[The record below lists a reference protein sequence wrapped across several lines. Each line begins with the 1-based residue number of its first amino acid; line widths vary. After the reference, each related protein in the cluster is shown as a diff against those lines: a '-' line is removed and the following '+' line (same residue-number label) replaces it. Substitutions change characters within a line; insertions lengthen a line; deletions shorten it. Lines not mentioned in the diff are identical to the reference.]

1 MGHQRSFLLRF
12 HGRDVSDQIIIL
24 KQNFKD
30 ALKLTKDI
38 SGLTDLQLCQELD
51 IDPGH
56 WSRIWNGR
64 GHFPDEKIVD
74 FMNLCDSI
82 VPLRWLALKY
92 GFELRPMKSKLEAE
106 NDELREMNERLKR
119 DLDVIKDFLRETGRQ
134 A

>member
-1 MGHQRSFLLRF
+1 MGQQRSLLLRL
-12 HGRDVSDQIIIL
+12 HSKDVSDQIIIM
-24 KQNFKD
+24 KNNFKD

-56 WSRIWNGR
+56 WSRIWNGK
-64 GHFPDEKIVD
+64 GHFPDEKIID

-92 GFELRPMKSKLEAE
+92 GYELRPMKSKLEAE

-119 DLDVIKDFLRETGRQ
+119 DLNVIKDFLRETGRQ
-134 A
+134 

>member
-106 NDELREMNERLKR
+106 NDELREMNERLRR

>member
-92 GFELRPMKSKLEAE
+92 GYELRPMKSKLEAE